1 MNNILIGE
9 INMITNKEQTNDKI
23 FDIALGLLLISSM
36 LLEGSLSTI
45 GMTVAVMLAIYSTED
60 WPYYEL
66 DK

>member
-36 LLEGSLSTI
+36 LLEGNLSTI
-45 GMTVAVMLAIYSTED
+45 GMTVAVLLAIYSVEN
-60 WPYYEL
+60 
-66 DK
+66 

>member
-60 WPYYEL
+60 
-66 DK
+66 

>member
-45 GMTVAVMLAIYSTED
+45 GMTVAVLLAIYSVEN
-60 WPYYEL
+60 
-66 DK
+66 

>member
-9 INMITNKEQTNDKI
+9 INMITNKKQTNDKI

-45 GMTVAVMLAIYSTED
+45 GMTVAVLLAIYSVEN
-60 WPYYEL
+60 
-66 DK
+66 